1 MIIALFVLI
10 FLALGLGYACV
21 NLFAYWKKGQK
32 ERNEAQ
38 KSQKEWEA
46 FGLATKDENDLLA
59 KYRPIANIDAHIAQ
73 IEGEAAAKL
82 ASINQE
88 LAQKEAVLKEAEER
102 AMAEVRSKTEQAE
115 RDSQV
120 RLATI
125 NHEFAQKEEM
135 LKEADGKAMAE
146 VKAKTEQAEKD
157 SQARLESI
165 ASQLSDKEIR
175 LKETQ
180 ELLSA
185 TKNIVEGYGNEYLVP
200 KEALFDQLAE
210 EYGHEKAGQKLKEAR
225 DIVRTMIRKGTASSS
240 RITDKEQNEA
250 AKDFI
255 VDAFNGRIEGILAK
269 AKRLTENYGVLRQ
282 QIKDA
287 FSVVNESGRYVGTE
301 ITLEFLD
308 ARLEELKWGMK
319 VQEIIEEDKEEQRL
333 LKEQLRDEALARK
346 EAEKARKDSERQA
359 EIDQKQKDEAEAE
372 ARKRKELEDEIRSRV
387 EATQREL
394 LAKQQAQVSEAEKS
408 KIQLELDEL
417 NAKLDT
423 EKRKREEAE
432 GKVGDLEK
440 RMEEAEK
447 KRQTIASNPKG
458 KIYIISNV
466 GSFGEHIFKI
476 GLTRRE
482 IEERVKELGD
492 ASVPFEF
499 DVHAVIK
506 TNNAPELESK
516 LHQKLSIYRMNKSNW
531 RKEFFKIT
539 IEDLKRLIE
548 EEGHET
554 SWTMMAKALQYRET
568 QEIERRIKEDDDF
581 RHQWLSRQAKL
592 DFSVQTHTNG
602 VQDGE

>member
-10 FLALGLGYACV
+10 LLALGLGYACL

-32 ERNEAQ
+32 ERDEAQ
-38 KSQKEWEA
+38 KSQKEWEV
-46 FGLATKDENDLLA
+46 FGLATKEENDLLS
-59 KYRPIANIDAHIAQ
+59 KYRPIADIDAHIAQ
-73 IEGEAAAKL
+73 IESEAAAKL
-82 ASINQE
+82 ATINQE
-88 LAQKEAVLKEAEER
+88 LAQKEAILKESEAK
-102 AMAEVRSKTEQAE
+102 AMAEVQAKTEQAE
-115 RDSQV
+115 RDSQA
-120 RLATI
+120 RLA
-125 NHEFAQKEEM
+125 
-135 LKEADGKAMAE
+135 
-146 VKAKTEQAEKD
+146 
-157 SQARLESI
+157 SI

-175 LKETQ
+175 LKQAQ
-180 ELLSA
+180 ELLAA

-200 KEALFDQLAE
+200 KESLFDQLGE
-210 EYGHEKAGQKLKEAR
+210 QYGHEKAGQKLKEAR

-255 VDAFNGRIEGILAK
+255 VDAFNGRVEGILAK

-301 ITLEFLD
+301 ITIEFLD

-319 VQEIIEEDKEEQRL
+319 VQEIIEEEKEEQRL
-333 LKEQLRDEALARK
+333 LKEQLRDQALARK
-346 EAEKARKDSERQA
+346 EAEKRVQE
-359 EIDQKQKDEAEAE
+359 QKRAAEALEKE
-372 ARKRKELEDEIRSRV
+372 ARESQKAEEEFQRKVEELAEKIRN
-387 EATQREL
+387 EANNE
-394 LAKQQAQVSEAEKS
+394 AKAKFEAEKEKLQE
-408 KIQLELDEL
+408 KINDEKDKRIKAEDIANELKE
-417 NAKLDT
+417 KYRREPLD
-423 EKRKREEAE
+423 
-432 GKVGDLEK
+432 
-440 RMEEAEK
+440 
-447 KRQTIASNPKG
+447 PKG

-499 DVHAVIK
+499 DVHAIIK

-539 IEDLKRLIE
+539 LEDLKRLIE

-581 RHQWLSRQAKL
+581 RQQWLMRQAKL
-592 DFSVQTHTNG
+592 DFSVQTHSNG
-602 VQDGE
+602 VQEEE

>member
-32 ERNEAQ
+32 ERDEAQ

-46 FGLATKDENDLLA
+46 FGLATKEENDLLS

-73 IEGEAAAKL
+73 IEGEAATKL
-82 ASINQE
+82 ATINQE
-88 LAQKEAVLKEAEER
+88 LAQKAAILQEAEAK
-102 AMAEVRSKTEQAE
+102 AMAEVQAKTEQAE
-115 RDSQV
+115 RDSQA
-120 RLATI
+120 RLA
-125 NHEFAQKEEM
+125 
-135 LKEADGKAMAE
+135 
-146 VKAKTEQAEKD
+146 
-157 SQARLESI
+157 SI

-175 LKETQ
+175 LKQAQ
-180 ELLSA
+180 ELLAA

-200 KEALFDQLAE
+200 KESLFDQLGE
-210 EYGHEKAGQKLKEAR
+210 QYGHEKAGQKLKEAR
-225 DIVRTMIRKGTASSS
+225 EIVRTMIRKGTASSCK
-240 RITDKEQNEA
+240 ITDKEQNEA

-255 VDAFNGRIEGILAK
+255 VDAFNGRVEGILAK

-301 ITLEFLD
+301 ITMEFLD

-319 VQEIIEEDKEEQRL
+319 VQEIIEEDKEEQRR
-333 LKEQLRDEALARK
+333 LKEQLRDEAMARK
-346 EAEKARKDSERQA
+346 EAEKRVQEQKRAAEALEKEARESK
-359 EIDQKQKDEAEAE
+359 EAEEEFQRKVEELKEKIRNE
-372 ARKRKELEDEIRSRV
+372 ANN
-387 EATQREL
+387 EAK
-394 LAKQQAQVSEAEKS
+394 AKFEAEKEKLQE
-408 KIQLELDEL
+408 KINDEKDKRIKAEDIANELKEKYRRDP
-417 NAKLDT
+417 LD
-423 EKRKREEAE
+423 
-432 GKVGDLEK
+432 
-440 RMEEAEK
+440 
-447 KRQTIASNPKG
+447 PKG

-482 IEERVKELGD
+482 IEERIKELGD

-539 IEDLKRLIE
+539 LEDLKRLIE

-581 RHQWLSRQAKL
+581 RQQWLMRQAKL
-592 DFSVQTHTNG
+592 DFSVQTHSNG
-602 VQDGE
+602 VQEEE

>member
-10 FLALGLGYACV
+10 LLTLGLGFACV

-32 ERNEAQ
+32 ERDEAQ
-38 KSQKEWEA
+38 RSQKEWEA
-46 FGLATKDENDLLA
+46 FGLATKEENDLLS

-73 IEGEAAAKL
+73 IEVEAATKL
-82 ASINQE
+82 ATINQE
-88 LAQKEAVLKEAEER
+88 LAQKAVILQEAEAK
-102 AMAEVRSKTEQAE
+102 AMAEVQVKTEQAE
-115 RDSQV
+115 RDSQA
-120 RLATI
+120 RLA
-125 NHEFAQKEEM
+125 
-135 LKEADGKAMAE
+135 
-146 VKAKTEQAEKD
+146 
-157 SQARLESI
+157 SI

-175 LKETQ
+175 LKQAQ
-180 ELLSA
+180 ELLAA

-200 KEALFDQLAE
+200 KESLFDQLGE
-210 EYGHEKAGQKLKEAR
+210 QYGHEKAGQKLKEAR
-225 DIVRTMIRKGTASSS
+225 EIVRTMIRKGTASTCQ
-240 RITDKEQNEA
+240 ITDKEQNEA

-255 VDAFNGRIEGILAK
+255 VDAFNGRVEGILAK

-287 FSVVNESGRYVGTE
+287 FSVVNESGRYVGTG
-301 ITLEFLD
+301 ITMEFLD

-319 VQEIIEEDKEEQRL
+319 VQEIIEEDKEEQRR
-333 LKEQLRDEALARK
+333 LKEQLRDEAMARK
-346 EAEKARKDSERQA
+346 EAEKAKKEAERQA
-359 EIDQKQKDEAEAE
+359 EQDQKQKAEAEAE

-408 KIQLELDEL
+408 KIQHELDEL
-417 NAKLDT
+417 NAKLDA
-423 EKRKREEAE
+423 ERRKREEAE

-466 GSFGEHIFKI
+466 GSFGEHIYKI

-539 IEDLKRLIE
+539 LDDLKRLIE

-581 RHQWLSRQAKL
+581 RQQWLIRQAKL
-592 DFSVQTHTNG
+592 DFSVQSHSNG
-602 VQDGE
+602 VQEEE

>member
-32 ERNEAQ
+32 ERDEAQ

-46 FGLATKDENDLLA
+46 FGLATKEENDLLS

-73 IEGEAAAKL
+73 IEGEAAVKL

-88 LAQKEAVLKEAEER
+88 LAQKEAVLKESEER

-115 RDSQV
+115 RDSQA
-120 RLATI
+120 RLA
-125 NHEFAQKEEM
+125 A
-135 LKEADGKAMAE
+135 
-146 VKAKTEQAEKD
+146 
-157 SQARLESI
+157 I

-175 LKETQ
+175 LKQAQ
-180 ELLSA
+180 ELLAA

-200 KEALFDQLAE
+200 KEALFDQLADQ
-210 EYGHEKAGQKLKEAR
+210 YGHEKAGQKLKEAR
-225 DIVRTMIRKGTASSS
+225 EIVRAMIRNGTASACQ
-240 RITDKEQNEA
+240 ITDKEQNEA

-255 VDAFNGRIEGILAK
+255 VDAFNGRVEGILAK

-287 FSVVNESGRYVGTE
+287 FSVVNESGRYVGTG
-301 ITLEFLD
+301 ITMEFLD

-319 VQEIIEEDKEEQRL
+319 VQEIIEEDKEEQRR
-333 LKEQLRDEALARK
+333 LKDQLRDEAMARK
-346 EAEKARKDSERQA
+346 EAEKRVQEQKRAAEALEKEARESK
-359 EIDQKQKDEAEAE
+359 EAEEEFQRKVEELAE
-372 ARKRKELEDEIRSRV
+372 KIRN
-387 EATQREL
+387 EANNE
-394 LAKQQAQVSEAEKS
+394 AKAKFEAEKEKLQE
-408 KIQLELDEL
+408 KINDEKDKRIKAEDIANEL
-417 NAKLDT
+417 K
-423 EKRKREEAE
+423 EKYRREP
-432 GKVGDLEK
+432 L
-440 RMEEAEK
+440 
-447 KRQTIASNPKG
+447 NPKG

-539 IEDLKRLIE
+539 LEDLKRLIE

>member
-10 FLALGLGYACV
+10 LLALGLGYACL

-32 ERNEAQ
+32 ERDEAQ

-46 FGLATKDENDLLA
+46 FGLATKEENDLLS
-59 KYRPIANIDAHIAQ
+59 KYRPIADIDAHIAQ

-82 ASINQE
+82 ATINQE
-88 LAQKEAVLKEAEER
+88 LAQKEATLKESEAK
-102 AMAEVRSKTEQAE
+102 AMAEVQAKTEQAE
-115 RDSQV
+115 RDSQA
-120 RLATI
+120 RLA
-125 NHEFAQKEEM
+125 
-135 LKEADGKAMAE
+135 
-146 VKAKTEQAEKD
+146 
-157 SQARLESI
+157 SI

-175 LKETQ
+175 LKEAQ
-180 ELLSA
+180 ELLDA

-255 VDAFNGRIEGILAK
+255 VDAFNGRVEGILAK

-301 ITLEFLD
+301 ITMEFLD

-333 LKEQLRDEALARK
+333 LKEQLRDETLARK
-346 EAEKARKDSERQA
+346 EAEKARKEAERQA
-359 EIDQKQKDEAEAE
+359 ELDQKQKDEAEAE
-372 ARKRKELEDEIRSRV
+372 ARKRKELEDEIRARV

-394 LAKQQAQVSEAEKS
+394 LAKQQAQVSDAEKS
-408 KIQLELDEL
+408 KIQRELDEL
-417 NAKLDT
+417 NSKLDA
-423 EKRKREEAE
+423 ERKKREEAE
-432 GKVGDLEK
+432 GKVGDLER

-447 KRQTIASNPKG
+447 KRETIASNPKG

-539 IEDLKRLIE
+539 LEDLKRLIE

-581 RHQWLSRQAKL
+581 RQQWLMRQAKL
-592 DFSVQTHTNG
+592 DFSVQTHSNG
-602 VQDGE
+602 VQEEE

>member
-10 FLALGLGYACV
+10 LLALGLGYACL

-32 ERNEAQ
+32 ERDEAQ

-46 FGLATKDENDLLA
+46 FGLATKEENDLLS
-59 KYRPIANIDAHIAQ
+59 KYRPIADIDAHIAQ

-82 ASINQE
+82 ATINQE
-88 LAQKEAVLKEAEER
+88 LAQKEATLKESEAK
-102 AMAEVRSKTEQAE
+102 AMAEVQAKTEQAE
-115 RDSQV
+115 RDSQA
-120 RLATI
+120 RLA
-125 NHEFAQKEEM
+125 
-135 LKEADGKAMAE
+135 
-146 VKAKTEQAEKD
+146 
-157 SQARLESI
+157 SI

-175 LKETQ
+175 LKEAQ
-180 ELLSA
+180 ELLDA

-255 VDAFNGRIEGILAK
+255 VDAFNGRVEGILAK

-301 ITLEFLD
+301 ITMEFLD

-333 LKEQLRDEALARK
+333 LKEQLRDETLARK
-346 EAEKARKDSERQA
+346 EAEKARKEAERQA
-359 EIDQKQKDEAEAE
+359 ELDQKQKDEAEAE
-372 ARKRKELEDEIRSRV
+372 ARKRKELEDEIRARV

-394 LAKQQAQVSEAEKS
+394 LAKQQAQVSDAEKS
-408 KIQLELDEL
+408 KIQRELDEL
-417 NAKLDT
+417 NSKLDA
-423 EKRKREEAE
+423 ERKKREEAE
-432 GKVGDLEK
+432 GKVGDLER

-447 KRQTIASNPKG
+447 KRETIASNPKG

-539 IEDLKRLIE
+539 LEDLKRLIE

-581 RHQWLSRQAKL
+581 RQQWLMRQAKL
-592 DFSVQTHTNG
+592 DFSVQSHSNG
-602 VQDGE
+602 VQEEE